1 MFVPRYA
8 FFTKG
13 IGVHRNELES
23 FELALRDAGISHL
36 NLVEVSSIL
45 PPDCEIITREQGL
58 TMLPPGQI
66 TFCVLSRN
74 STAQPRQQLSASVGI
89 ARPKEHHYGYISEHH
104 DFGLTSEES
113 DEFTQDMSA
122 SMLASTLG
130 IQFDPDAAWD
140 DRRQLFQMANF
151 MVETFAVSS
160 VGQGYYE
167 KGKPPKW
174 TTVIAAAVLIL

>member
-8 FFTKG
+8 FFTRG
-13 IGVHRNELES
+13 QGVHRNELES

-45 PPDCEIITREQGL
+45 PPDCQIISREEGQA
-58 TMLPPGQI
+58 MLQPGQI

-74 STAQPRQQLSASVGI
+74 STAEPRRMLSASVGI
-89 ARPKEHHYGYISEHH
+89 ARPKQRHYGYISEHH
-104 DFGLTSEES
+104 DFGLNQEES

-140 DRRQLFQMANF
+140 DRKQLFQMADF
-151 MVETFAVSS
+151 MVETFAVSEI
-160 VGQGYYE
+160 GQGYYE
-167 KGKPPKW
+167 KGKPSKW
-174 TTVIAAAVLIL
+174 ITVLACAVLIP

>member
-13 IGVHRNELES
+13 KGTHRNELES

-45 PPDCEIITREQGL
+45 PPDCEIISREQGL
-58 TMLPPGQI
+58 AMLQPGQI

-74 STAQPRQQLSASVGI
+74 STAEPRRLISASVGI
-89 ARPKEHHYGYISEHH
+89 ARPKQRHYGYISEHH
-104 DFGLTSEES
+104 DWGLTSEEA
-113 DEFTQDMSA
+113 DEMTQDMSA

-130 IQFDPDAAWD
+130 IQFDPDANWD
-140 DRRQLFQMANF
+140 DRKQLFQMADF
-151 MVETFAVSS
+151 MVETFSLSEAEY
-160 VGQGYYE
+160 GYYE
-167 KGKPPKW
+167 KLKPAKW
-174 TTVIAAAVLIL
+174 TTVLAAAVLIP

>member
-1 MFVPRYA
+1 MFIPRYA

-13 IGVHRNELES
+13 KGVHRNELES
-23 FELALRDAGISHL
+23 FELALRDAGISHM

-45 PPDCEIITREQGL
+45 PPDCKFVSREEGL
-58 TMLPPGQI
+58 AMLQPGQI

-74 STAQPRQQLSASVGI
+74 STPEPRRLITASVGI
-89 ARPKEHHYGYISEHH
+89 AKPKEHHYGYISEHH
-104 DFGLTSEES
+104 DFGLTAEEA

-130 IQFDPDAAWD
+130 VQFDPDADWD
-140 DRRQLFQMANF
+140 ERKQLFQMADF

-160 VGQGYYE
+160 EAHGYYE
-167 KGKPPKW
+167 KGKPAKW
-174 TTVIAAAVLIL
+174 TTVIAAAVLVL